1 MTDSRDLLALSTWQI
16 DRPLQDLP
24 RHTHYLL
31 QQGSINTTFIGCI
44 FAYLSPAFLVSLP
57 FVPDTINWLAQPN
70 MGPIGGPLP

>member
-1 MTDSRDLLALSTWQI
+1 MTDSRDLSAPSTWQI

-44 FAYLSPAFLVSLP
+44 FTYLSPTFLVSLL
-57 FVPDTINWLAQPN
+57 FVPDTIDWLAQPYI
-70 MGPIGGPLP
+70 GPIRGPLP